1 MENGG
6 IFDGQ
11 ISASSQRDASN
22 SAILGRIREKG
33 SWSAD
38 RNDVNQWLQVD
49 LGNHQTAVTR
59 VATQG
64 KNGYSQWVTK
74 YKLQHS
80 YDGFS
85 FQYYR
90 EQGKSQDKVSFLHR
104 NAKSLN
110 LSNMI

>member
-6 IFDGQ
+6 ISDGQ
-11 ISASSQRDASN
+11 ISASSQRDAN
-22 SAILGRIREKG
+22 NAAIQGRIRGKG
-33 SWSAD
+33 SWSAG

-49 LGNHQTAVTR
+49 LGNQQTVVTR

-64 KNGYSQWVTK
+64 KHGYSHWVTK
-74 YKLQHS
+74 YKLQYR

-90 EQGKSQDKVSFLHR
+90 EQGKSQDKVSSY
-104 NAKSLN
+104 KV
-110 LSNMI
+110 

>member
-6 IFDGQ
+6 ISDGQ
-11 ISASSQRDASN
+11 ISASSQWDAKNAS
-22 SAILGRIREKG
+22 ILGRVGEKG
-33 SWSAD
+33 AWSAD

-49 LGNHQTAVTR
+49 LGNQQTAVTR

-64 KNGYSQWVTK
+64 KTGYSHWVTK
-74 YKLQHS
+74 YKLQYS

-90 EQGKSQDKVSFLHR
+90 EQGKSQDTV
-104 NAKSLN
+104 
-110 LSNMI
+110 

>member
-6 IFDGQ
+6 IYDGQ
-11 ISASSQRDASN
+11 ISASSQRDANNAASQ
-22 SAILGRIREKG
+22 GRIREKG
-33 SWSAD
+33 SWSAG

-49 LGNHQTAVTR
+49 LGNQQTAVTR

-64 KNGYSQWVTK
+64 KNGDSQWVTT
-74 YKLQHS
+74 YKLQYS

-85 FQYYR
+85 FQHYR

-104 NAKSLN
+104 NANSLN
-110 LSNMI
+110 FLNMI